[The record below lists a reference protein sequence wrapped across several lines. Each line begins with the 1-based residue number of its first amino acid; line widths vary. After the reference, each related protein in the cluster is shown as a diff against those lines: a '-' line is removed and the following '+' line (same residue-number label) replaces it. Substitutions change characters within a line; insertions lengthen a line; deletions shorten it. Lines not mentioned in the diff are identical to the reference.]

1 MACLGQN
8 CSFGQFLAWAFIV
21 ALIVMPVVAAVMIP
35 GIYLLSSHPAATLPG
50 SVFFL
55 SEGAAIVVTFTIGIP
70 VAMLLASALVGRWYG
85 IANSDLPDR
94 ATTARFFHKLWFQL
108 TRMAIVMMAILVPA
122 WILIPDNSRT
132 WVTLKLVIPCLG
144 PAVLAI
150 SGAYYLSN
158 RLKKSV
164 DS

>member
-1 MACLGQN
+1 M
-8 CSFGQFLAWAFIV
+8 
-21 ALIVMPVVAAVMIP
+21 
-35 GIYLLSSHPAATLPG
+35 SSPAGATLPG

-94 ATTARFFHKLWFQL
+94 ATTAQFFHKLWFQL

-122 WILIPDNSRT
+122 WVLIPDNSKI

-144 PAVLAI
+144 PVWLAI

-158 RLKKSV
+158 RLKKGA